1 MSRLVA
7 AAVAVV
13 LGVCASLVSA
23 VAPAGAAAY
32 TCAANNLCVTVIVD
46 NQNASVPAGTNTL
59 YLTLTGTG
67 GTTTLI
73 DPSGTS
79 HAMNTSVTFSTFQ
92 TGGSG
97 PAQFTV
103 QTQASNP
110 LASGRLYFS
119 EADLGG
125 AQPAPNGPFRYD
137 YVEFTIVNNSGVLNV
152 NGDVTGIDQVGI
164 PSSMSFQDANGN
176 TLNNSGT
183 TLPATRSMG
192 CWTTILD
199 AITSASASLDPS
211 WTPSS
216 IQQMTTATPAT
227 RLRLAGP
234 IAMPAGIGAYP
245 SMVSYVQALGNNKV
259 TVSGTF
265 AGNTKLNILG
275 SPYSYSGTFDKW
287 GNIALSGT
295 LGPNYPTPQ
304 TIYIPAR
311 SLYDTMAPTGNWSA
325 NTWGNAAVGYGTGY
339 GVYAQNGPYQLGG
352 TAPSTFENATTGGA
366 QSWAL
371 SPSYLTDT
379 SVFFESIGND
389 VYGWIYG
396 DLVASMANG
405 FVGPLGYDS
414 SVWNTNPP
422 NNAAPQ
428 PAFAAAYTS
437 KSLPVPK
444 YAAWDLWQ
452 DAVATTSDSYGVSL
466 GDRFNFQGAHSSSP
480 DMSTSVATG
489 IIRVTLLPNDG
500 CSTSAALSPPVQSL
514 VLSTG
519 EQVKV
524 LPAALQAPQGVNNDF
539 VTLTG
544 QGFTPRTFTISPAL
558 PAGLVFNANTGV
570 VSGSTSSSMAKTA
583 FTITGTSGHQTAS
596 ATLNITVGR
605 RTITPAAQ
613 TLTGTVNQS
622 LSPSLGYT
630 ASGFASTPT
639 YSISPALPA
648 GLTIN
653 ASNGI
658 ISGTP
663 QQAQLATNYTV
674 TATGQSGTATAAVT
688 IVVQSPRAIA
698 PASQSVSGT
707 VGSAIT
713 PTQAY
718 VPSGFASSPTYSASL
733 PAGLSIDASTGV
745 ISGTPTAAQAPTSYT
760 VTATGQQGSAQ
771 ANVTITVAN
780 SDGPAAIFPSL
791 QQTGATIGTYTATQV
806 LHPTGLG
813 TGVSYS
819 LSGSVPPGMSFNTST
834 GVVSGAATSGGFT
847 TNMSITGTGSAGS
860 AQAGILMTVCPTGE
874 TWVQEFMSCDEID

>member
-1 MSRLVA
+1 MSRVVA
-7 AAVAVV
+7 GAVAVIV
-13 LGVCASLVSA
+13 GAAAALATAVS
-23 VAPAGAAAY
+23 PAAAAY
-32 TCAANNLCVTVIVD
+32 TCASGSMCVTVIVD
-46 NQNASVPAGTNTL
+46 NQNTSVPAAGNTL

-79 HAMNTSVTFSTFQ
+79 HAMNTSVPFSTFQ
-92 TGGSG
+92 TGSSG

-103 QTQASNP
+103 QTQSSNP

-119 EADLGG
+119 EADLNGS
-125 AQPAPNGPFRYD
+125 QPAPNGSFRYD

-164 PSSMSFQDANGN
+164 PASMSFQDANGN

-183 TLPATRSMG
+183 SLPATRSMG

-199 AITSASASLDPS
+199 AITAASSSLDPA

-216 IQQMTTATPAT
+216 IVQSTTAGT

-234 IAMPAGIGAYP
+234 IAMPAGIASYP
-245 SMVSYVQALGNNKV
+245 SMLSYVQALGTNTV
-259 TVSGTF
+259 TLSGTF
-265 AGNTKLNILG
+265 AGNTTLNILG

-295 LGPNYPTPQ
+295 LGPNYPTPE

-311 SLYDTMAPTGNWSA
+311 SLYDTMAPNGNWSA
-325 NTWGNAAVGYGTGY
+325 NSWGNAAVGYGTGY

-352 TAPSTFENATTGGA
+352 TAPSTYETATTGGA

-371 SPSYLTDT
+371 SPSYIGT
-379 SVFFESIGND
+379 SNFFESIGND

-405 FVGPLGYDS
+405 FVGPLGYNS

-422 NNAAPQ
+422 TNAAPQ

-437 KSLPVPK
+437 QSKAVPT

-452 DAVATTSDSYGVSL
+452 NAVATTSDSYGVSL
-466 GDRFNFQGAHSSSP
+466 GDRFNFQGAQSSSP

-500 CSTSAALSPPVQSL
+500 CATSAALAPPVQSL

-519 EQVKV
+519 EQVTV
-524 LPAALQAPQGVNNDF
+524 VPAALQPPQGVNNDF

-544 QGFTPRTFTISPAL
+544 QGFTPRTFTISPSL

-570 VSGSTSSSMAKTA
+570 VSGGTKTSMAKTA
-583 FTITGTSGHQTAS
+583 FTITGTSGQQTAS
-596 ATLNITVGR
+596 ATLNITVGTR
-605 RTITPAAQ
+605 AITPAAQ
-613 TLTGTVNQS
+613 SLTGTINQS
-622 LSPSLGYT
+622 LTPSLGFT
-630 ASGFASTPT
+630 ATGFSGTPT
-639 YSISPALPA
+639 YSISPSLPA

-663 QQAQLATNYTV
+663 QQAQPATSYTV
-674 TATGQSGTATAAVT
+674 TASGKSGSASAAVT
-688 IVVQSPRAIA
+688 ITVQSPRGISPTA
-698 PASQSVSGT
+698 QQVSGT
-707 VGSAIT
+707 VGTAIT

-718 VPSGFASSPTYSASL
+718 VATGFASSPTYSASL
-733 PAGLSIDASTGV
+733 PPGLSINPSSGV
-745 ISGTPTAAQAPTSYT
+745 ISGTPTAAQAPTNYT
-760 VTATGQQGSAQ
+760 VTATGQNGSAQ
-771 ANVTITVAN
+771 ATVSITVAN
-780 SDGPAAIFPSL
+780 SDGPATIFPSL
-791 QQTGATIGTYTATQV
+791 QQTGATIGVYTATQV

-813 TGVSYS
+813 TGVTYA
-819 LSGSVPPGMSFNTST
+819 LSGTLPAGMTFNPST
-834 GVVSGAATSGGFT
+834 GVVSGTATSGGFT
-847 TNMSITGTGSAGS
+847 TSMGVTGTGSTGT
-860 AQAGILMTVCPTGE
+860 AQAGILMTVCPSGQV
-874 TWVQEFMSCDEID
+874 WVQNVMSCDEVD

>member
-7 AAVAVV
+7 GAVAVIV
-13 LGVCASLVSA
+13 GAVAALAAA
-23 VAPAGAAAY
+23 VAPAAAAY
-32 TCAANNLCVTVIVD
+32 TCASGSMCVTVIVD
-46 NQNASVPAGTNTL
+46 NQNTSVPAAGNTL

-79 HAMNTSVTFSTFQ
+79 HAMNTSVPFSTFQ
-92 TGGSG
+92 TGASG

-103 QTQASNP
+103 QTQSSNP

-119 EADLGG
+119 EADLSGS
-125 AQPAPNGPFRYD
+125 QPAPNGSFRYD

-183 TLPATRSMG
+183 SLPATRSMG
-192 CWTTILD
+192 CWTTILN
-199 AITSASASLDPS
+199 AITTASSSLDPA

-216 IQQMTTATPAT
+216 IAQSTAAGT

-234 IAMPAGIGAYP
+234 IAMPAGIASYP
-245 SMVSYVQALGNNKV
+245 SMQSYVQALGTNTV
-259 TVSGTF
+259 TLSGTF

-311 SLYDTMAPTGNWSA
+311 SLYDTMAPNGNWSA
-325 NTWGNAAVGYGTGY
+325 NSWGNAAVGYGTGF

-352 TAPSTFENATTGGA
+352 TAPSTYETATTGGA

-371 SPSYLTDT
+371 SSSYVTNT

-405 FVGPLGYDS
+405 FVGPLGYNS
-414 SVWNTNPP
+414 SAWNTNPP
-422 NNAAPQ
+422 TNAAPQ

-437 KSLPVPK
+437 QSKTVPT

-452 DAVATTSDSYGVSL
+452 NAVATTSDSYGVSL

-500 CSTSAALSPPVQSL
+500 CTTSAALAPPVQSL
-514 VLSTG
+514 ILSTG

-524 LPAALQAPQGVNNDF
+524 LPAALQPPQGVNNDF

-544 QGFTPRTFTISPAL
+544 QGFTPRTFTIAPSL

-570 VSGSTSSSMAKTA
+570 VSGGTKTSMAKTA
-583 FTITGTSGHQTAS
+583 FTITGTSGQQTAS
-596 ATLNITVGR
+596 ATLNITVGTR
-605 RTITPAAQ
+605 AITPAAQ
-613 TLTGTVNQS
+613 SLTGTINQA
-622 LSPSLGYT
+622 LTPSLGFT
-630 ASGFASTPT
+630 ATGFSGTPS
-639 YSISPALPA
+639 YSISPSLPA

-653 ASNGI
+653 ASSGI

-663 QQAQLATNYTV
+663 QQSQPATSYTV
-674 TATGQSGTATAAVT
+674 TASGQSGSASATVT
-688 IVVQSPRAIA
+688 ITVKSPRAIS
-698 PASQSVSGT
+698 PATQQVSGT
-707 VGSAIT
+707 VGTAIT

-718 VPSGFASSPTYSASL
+718 VATGFASGPTYSASL
-733 PAGLSIDASTGV
+733 P
-745 ISGTPTAAQAPTSYT
+745 
-760 VTATGQQGSAQ
+760 
-771 ANVTITVAN
+771 
-780 SDGPAAIFPSL
+780 
-791 QQTGATIGTYTATQV
+791 
-806 LHPTGLG
+806 
-813 TGVSYS
+813 
-819 LSGSVPPGMSFNTST
+819 
-834 GVVSGAATSGGFT
+834 
-847 TNMSITGTGSAGS
+847 
-860 AQAGILMTVCPTGE
+860 
-874 TWVQEFMSCDEID
+874 